1 MFLLHSIDAPTTA
14 LLFALG
20 ALALVSFCVWSVL
33 LGHAATTMVRLPTA
47 ASGLG
52 AAARDETV
60 CVVVPAHNEAGC
72 IGRLVD
78 SLRAQDHPGAHFVLA
93 LDRCTDDTA
102 EIARRHIAG
111 DDRFEIVEITSCPD
125 GWAGKVNAAGTGVS
139 ASKFAAGADLL
150 VFTDADCVFHPGCL
164 RSCSAL
170 LHERE
175 LDLLSLLS
183 TLETRSWFDW
193 VCQPAATLE
202 LIRQYPLL
210 RANRPD
216 ASRRPFANGQFM
228 MFRSEAYRSVGGH
241 EAVHDALLEDIAFA
255 RLLSHPDHGLRTGL
269 LLADGMVR
277 CRMYD
282 TWPQFRAGWKR
293 IYTESLNKKS
303 RRMQTASM
311 KIRLVGTV
319 LPLGSIAGVVASAA
333 LLPEA
338 GVLGEIVLILSVLGG
353 LAWLLGIAV
362 VIRAGRAPLL
372 SAPMQLAGAWL
383 VGGILAEAS
392 RDLASGRPMRWGG
405 REYVLEDRS

>member
-1 MFLLHSIDAPTTA
+1 MFILHSIDAPTSA
-14 LLFALG
+14 VLI
-20 ALALVSFCVWSVL
+20 ALATLATGSTAVWAVL
-33 LGHAATTMVRLPTA
+33 LCHTAKTVIRLPT
-47 ASGLG
+47 G
-52 AAARDETV
+52 AAGLASPAGDEQV
-60 CVVVPAHNEAGC
+60 CVIVPAHNEAGC

-78 SLRAQDHPGAHFVLA
+78 SLRAQDHPGARFVLA

-102 EIARRHIAG
+102 EIARTHIDG
-111 DDRFEIVEITSCPD
+111 DDRFEIVEVTSCPD
-125 GWAGKVNAAGTGVS
+125 GWAGKVNAARTGVTES
-139 ASKFAAGADLL
+139 EFAADADLL

-183 TLETRSWFDW
+183 TLETRGWFDW

-216 ASRRPFANGQFM
+216 ATRRPFANGQFM
-228 MFRSEAYRSVGGH
+228 MFRSKAYKSVGGH

-255 RLLSHPDHGLRTGL
+255 RLLSHPDHGFRTGL
-269 LLADGMVR
+269 LLAGGMVR

-319 LPLGSIAGVVASAA
+319 MPLGAMMGVVGSAL

-338 GVLGEIVLILSVLGG
+338 GALGEVVLILSALGV

-362 VIRAGRAPLL
+362 VVRAGRAPLL
-372 SAPMQLAGAWL
+372 SAPMQIVGAWL